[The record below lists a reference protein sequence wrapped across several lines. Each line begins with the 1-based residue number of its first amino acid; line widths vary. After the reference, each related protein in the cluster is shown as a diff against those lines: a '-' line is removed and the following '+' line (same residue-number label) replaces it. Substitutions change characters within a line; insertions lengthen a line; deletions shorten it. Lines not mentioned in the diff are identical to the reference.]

1 MLDLVLVA
9 VTAGFFVVATVYIVA
24 CDRLR

>member
-1 MLDLVLVA
+1 MLDLVFLA
-9 VTAGFFVVATVYIVA
+9 VTAGFFVVATAYVLA